1 MPQAAGNAD
10 RNDTAWIM
18 NFTCFHH
25 FFPACPR
32 RGGRRE
38 RRARIALNL
47 ARWPC
52 IYFCRIMAV
61 DHYENFP
68 VASAL
73 LPAPLREPVAA
84 IYAFARSADDF
95 ADEGDLS
102 AKQRRALLAAYQ
114 AELDAI
120 EHCRPTQHPI
130 FLRLRPVI
138 ASYRLPLQLFRD
150 LLDAFL
156 QDVGK
161 DRYED
166 FAELMDYCRRSA
178 DPVGR
183 LLLHL
188 FGHATAAN
196 LTRADAICSAL
207 QLINHWQDVGIDA
220 AKGARGRIYL
230 PQDEMARFG
239 VSDGDILGRAV
250 GTRPGAFPGDTAS
263 DNFKALLRFQVER
276 ARALMLSGAPLGWDL
291 PGRIGL
297 EIRAISA
304 GGLRI
309 LDKIENVDF
318 DVFTRRPVLRPL
330 DWPRILWRSL
340 VRPLD
345 THR

>member
-1 MPQAAGNAD
+1 
-10 RNDTAWIM
+10 
-18 NFTCFHH
+18 
-25 FFPACPR
+25 
-32 RGGRRE
+32 
-38 RRARIALNL
+38 
-47 ARWPC
+47 
-52 IYFCRIMAV
+52 MAV

-68 VASAL
+68 VASIL

-84 IYAFARSADDF
+84 IYGFARSADDF
-95 ADEGDLS
+95 ADEGELS
-102 AKQRRALLAAYQ
+102 PQQRHALLAGYQ

-120 EHCRPTQHPI
+120 ERGQPTQHPV

-138 ASYRLPLQLFRD
+138 ERHGLPLQLFRD
-150 LLDAFL
+150 LLDAFV
-156 QDVGK
+156 QDVTM
-161 DRYED
+161 DRYRD

-188 FGHATAAN
+188 FGHASAEN
-196 LTRADAICSAL
+196 LSRSDAICSAL

-220 AKGARGRIYL
+220 AKGANGRIYL

-239 VSDGDILGRAV
+239 VDNRDVLRRAV
-250 GTRPGAFPGDTAS
+250 GTPVSA
-263 DNFKALLRFQVER
+263 NFQKLLRFQVER
-276 ARALMLSGAPLGWDL
+276 ARALMLSGASLGWDL

-297 EIRAISA
+297 EIRAIVA

-309 LDKIENVDF
+309 LDKIEAVDY
-318 DVFTRRPVLRPL
+318 DVFSRRPKLEPF
-330 DWPRILWRSL
+330 DWPLILWRSL

>member
-1 MPQAAGNAD
+1 
-10 RNDTAWIM
+10 
-18 NFTCFHH
+18 
-25 FFPACPR
+25 
-32 RGGRRE
+32 
-38 RRARIALNL
+38 
-47 ARWPC
+47 
-52 IYFCRIMAV
+52 MAV

-68 VASAL
+68 VASVL

-84 IYAFARSADDF
+84 IYGFARSADDF

-102 AKQRRALLAAYQ
+102 PEQRSALLAAYQ

-120 EHCRPTQHPI
+120 EHGQPTQHPV

-138 ASYRLPLQLFRD
+138 ARYDLPLQLFRD
-150 LLDAFL
+150 LLDAFM

-161 DRYED
+161 DRYRD
-166 FAELMDYCRRSA
+166 FPELMDYCRRSA

-188 FGHATAAN
+188 FGHATAEN
-196 LTRADAICSAL
+196 LTRSDAICSAL

-220 AKGARGRIYL
+220 LKGANGRIYL
-230 PQDEMARFG
+230 PQEEMARFG
-239 VSDGDILGRAV
+239 VSDADIIRRAV
-250 GTRPGAFPGDTAS
+250 GKPASAVPGDTAS
-263 DNFKALLRFQVER
+263 HNFSALLQFQVAR

-297 EIRAISA
+297 EIRAIVA

-309 LDKIENVDF
+309 LDKIEAVDY
-318 DVFTRRPVLRPL
+318 DVFTRRPKLQAP
-330 DWPRILWRSL
+330 DWPLILWQSL

-345 THR
+345 SHR